1 MTDQTDKQN
10 INLTS
15 KVLFYGRTLQE
26 YIKMFDLDLSLW
38 KGCKILD
45 CSSGPASFVA
55 EANELD
61 LDVVGC
67 DPLYTD
73 ELENLLEC
81 GEQDIN
87 TIIDFLLS
95 SSLPISQKFYTSV
108 DDMKDYAT
116 SALRKFLVDYP
127 VGKSEKR
134 YIQAGLPNLPF
145 EDKTFDLVL
154 SSNFLFVYSKLFIP
168 NLETLDYQF
177 HLRSVLELIRV
188 AKREVRIFPML
199 YIDGKLHE
207 YAENLLADLKKE
219 DIVADIRPV
228 EYGSAGK
235 DNIQDNLI
243 LCITRAEG

>member
-1 MTDQTDKQN
+1 MSDKTEN
-10 INLTS
+10 TNANTEA

-55 EANELD
+55 EANQLD

-73 ELENLLEC
+73 QLETLLES

-87 TIIDFLLS
+87 TIIDFLTS

-108 DDMKDYAT
+108 DDMKNYAT
-116 SALRKFLVDYP
+116 SALRKFLADYP

-134 YIQAGLPNLPF
+134 YIQAELPNLPF
-145 EDKTFDLVL
+145 EDETFDLVL
-154 SSNFLFVYSKLFIP
+154 SSNFLFVYTKLFIP
-168 NLETLDYQF
+168 NLERLDYQF
-177 HLRSVLELIRV
+177 HLRSVLELLRV
-188 AKREVRIFPML
+188 CKGEVRIFPML
-199 YIDGKLHE
+199 YIGGKLHE
-207 YAENLLADLKKE
+207 YAENLLTDLKKE
-219 DIVADIRPV
+219 GLSADIRPV
-228 EYGSAGK
+228 EYGAAGR
-235 DNIQDNLI
+235 DDIQDNLI